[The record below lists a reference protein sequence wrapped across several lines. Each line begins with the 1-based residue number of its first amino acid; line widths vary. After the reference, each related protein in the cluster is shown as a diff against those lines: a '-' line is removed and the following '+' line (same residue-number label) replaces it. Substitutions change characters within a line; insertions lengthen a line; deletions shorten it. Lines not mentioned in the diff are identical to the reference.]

1 MKKRAVYFA
10 IIGILIIGNL
20 TPVFAE
26 SSSSIGKAVMT
37 TGQAVT
43 TEKAIATENAITT
56 KREPIKLSL
65 QEATIIMTT
74 KGTRAETADL
84 NRKSDIAVANG
95 YSEKASTIKKT
106 LEGLDQLD
114 QLASYSEAALL
125 AKTGYTRSKVIEL
138 SYEAQVAGAT
148 QNNKKIL
155 NLRRSFA
162 QENFENNYQADL
174 NKIEQ
179 DTIMMYGNVLL
190 AQDNYK
196 IATDNLIV
204 QQKIMK
210 TINAKKSVGLLSKK
224 DVLQAQT
231 AVMEAEKEVRTSKT
245 KMEYAHMSFNY
256 LLGFGVMQPVTFT
269 DKLEETITEGIDVEL
284 AIEKARKNRNEIK
297 GANFAKEIY
306 KILLNDVSA
315 YPKSSATYLTAQINL
330 LTAEK
335 TAKDAWVQIE
345 IDIRNRAAEVEDK
358 KAALIAAKALQT
370 YAEEGVR
377 LVTLTNEEGL
387 STVDELLNAQVNWYK
402 SKLNVAKA
410 TSEYNISLNELKD
423 AQEVGTMRIPL

>member
-1 MKKRAVYFA
+1 MKKRAVYFVM
-10 IIGILIIGNL
+10 IGILLIGNL

-26 SSSSIGKAVMT
+26 SSTSTGNAIMT
-37 TGQAVT
+37 TQEAVT
-43 TEKAIATENAITT
+43 TEKAIATEKAITISS
-56 KREPIKLSL
+56 EPIKLSL
-65 QEATIIMTT
+65 QEATLIMTT

-106 LEGLDQLD
+106 LDGLDQLYQAESLYGD
-114 QLASYSEAALL
+114 NFTIA
-125 AKTGYTRSKVIEL
+125 TGYTSSMVMQL

-162 QENFENNYQADL
+162 QENQQNNYQADL
-174 NKIEQ
+174 NKIQE
-179 DTIMMYGNVLL
+179 DTVMMYGNVLL

-231 AVMEAEKEVRTSKT
+231 AVMDAEKEVRTSKT
-245 KMEYAHMSFNY
+245 KMAYAHMSFNY
-256 LLGFGVMQPVTFT
+256 LLGFGVLQPVTFT
-269 DKLEETITEGIDVEL
+269 DKLAETTTEGIDVEL
-284 AIEKARKNRNEIK
+284 AIESARNNRNEIK

-315 YPKSSATYLTAQINL
+315 YPKSSSTYLTAQINL

-358 KAALIAAKALQT
+358 EAALIAAKALQN

-377 LVTLTNEEGL
+377 LITLTNEEGL
-387 STVDELLNAQVNWYK
+387 STVDELLNAQVSYYK

-410 TSEYNISLNELKD
+410 ISDYNISLKELKD
-423 AQEVGTMRIPL
+423 AQGVGTMRIPL

>member
-1 MKKRAVYFA
+1 MKKRAVYFVM
-10 IIGILIIGNL
+10 IGILLIGNL

-26 SSSSIGKAVMT
+26 SSTS
-37 TGQAVT
+37 TG
-43 TEKAIATENAITT
+43 N
-56 KREPIKLSL
+56 LSL
-65 QEATIIMTT
+65 QEATLIMTT

-106 LEGLDQLD
+106 LDGLDQLYQAESLYGD
-114 QLASYSEAALL
+114 NFTIA
-125 AKTGYTRSKVIEL
+125 TGYTSSMVMQL

-162 QENFENNYQADL
+162 QENQQNNYQADL
-174 NKIEQ
+174 NKIQE
-179 DTIMMYGNVLL
+179 DTVMMYGNVLL

-231 AVMEAEKEVRTSKT
+231 AVMDAEKEVRTSKT
-245 KMEYAHMSFNY
+245 KMAYAHMSFNY
-256 LLGFGVMQPVTFT
+256 LLGFGVLQPVTFT
-269 DKLEETITEGIDVEL
+269 DKLAETTTEGIDVEL
-284 AIEKARKNRNEIK
+284 AIESARNNRNEIK

-315 YPKSSATYLTAQINL
+315 YPKSSSTYLTAQINL

-358 KAALIAAKALQT
+358 EAALIAAKALQN

-377 LVTLTNEEGL
+377 LITLTNEEGL
-387 STVDELLNAQVNWYK
+387 STVDELLNAQVSYYK

-410 TSEYNISLNELKD
+410 ISDYNISLKELKD
-423 AQEVGTMRIPL
+423 AQGVGTMRIPL